1 MEELEKQIEVLKDTL
16 SDREQIITE
25 LKKECEEKDEEIAR
39 LKDLINEALNLSSEI
54 KHILS

>member
-1 MEELEKQIEVLKDTL
+1 MEELEKQIESLKDTL
-16 SDREQIITE
+16 NDKEQDILE
-25 LKKECEEKDEEIAR
+25 LKKECEEKDEEIDR